1 MTKSPPGIH
10 TMSEWGG
17 SVAGTATSP
26 GADLAV
32 ASIDELMLRLL
43 VMCRT
48 VAHPVSRSCA
58 RATAGSARTRVSP
71 SPGATRRVARGE
83 KSTARET
90 LTPLLGCAA
99 FDGRHPRAQ

>member
-32 ASIDELMLRLL
+32 ASIDELMQRLL

-48 VAHPVSRSCA
+48 VAHPVSRSC
-58 RATAGSARTRVSP
+58 GSARTRVSP